1 LSTETVKTGTEARRQ
16 AIFSAGVVVL
26 RWAWK
31 WWSQRSLCAC
41 IDWRMPS
48 DCRI

>member
-1 LSTETVKTGTEARRQ
+1 
-16 AIFSAGVVVL
+16 VL

-31 WWSQRSLCAC
+31 GARQRSLCAC

-48 DCRI
+48 DCRIYV